1 METLMVFC
9 CEEGRRSCLPT
20 AVLAPR
26 TMGPHIAAVGRSTT
40 YFEKSGTKAISAYL
54 VLVAIVIEFSSAH
67 KISSAH
73 KLMLHCLPDS
83 R

>member
-1 METLMVFC
+1 MENFMGFR
-9 CEEGRRSCLPT
+9 CEGGRRNCLPT

-26 TMGPHIAAVGRSTT
+26 TMGPHITAVGRSTT

-67 KISSAH
+67 K
-73 KLMLHCLPDS
+73 LMLHCLPDS